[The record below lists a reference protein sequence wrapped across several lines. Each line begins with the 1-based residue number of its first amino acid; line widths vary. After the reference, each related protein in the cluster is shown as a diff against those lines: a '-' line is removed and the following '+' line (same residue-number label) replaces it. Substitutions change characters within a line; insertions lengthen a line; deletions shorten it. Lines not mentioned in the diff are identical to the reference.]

1 MSTIPADV
9 GVVQPAADSSA
20 HESPAPTRLGAL
32 RIPRGRLGT
41 NSLLLIV
48 ALYLSTTQNH
58 AFWHQV
64 WRVLP
69 VEHGT
74 SVYGLLGS
82 LFVAINVL
90 LLTAMAPLS
99 ARRIVKP
106 VLVLFLIT
114 AAVCSYFMDS
124 FGVVIDESMIVNAMQ
139 TDAREAGE
147 LLSVAMLLHVL
158 LFGVVP
164 AVLVARVELVGGAGL
179 RELGKRC
186 LLVLLALGALL
197 TCVLANYKSVS
208 LWARTNRHV
217 RMYVNPTYPMHALG
231 RQVVALYKAPDAPPL
246 PIANDA
252 VRLPA
257 VSGKP
262 RVVVMVIGETARAAN
277 FQLAGYERATNPELS
292 KIGGVVSF
300 NQLWSCGTAT
310 AVSVPCMFSRL
321 HRTSFSRS
329 KARKEE
335 NVLDVLHR
343 TGVAVSWR
351 DNNSDSKGVAA
362 RLSYED
368 FRRRK
373 LASLCDAED
382 CHDEILLEGLDDL
395 LASTTGDRIVVLHL
409 LGSHGPSYYKRYPPE
424 FRKFVPDCAQ
434 DDVQGC
440 SRETIVNAYDN
451 TMLYTDHVLAKLIR
465 MLERHQDQVE
475 PTMVYMSDHGES
487 LGETGI
493 YLHGLPYAVAPE
505 EQTHVPGVIW
515 SPSHDLKCVQARRMR
530 AYSHDNLF
538 PTLLGLFSVQTSEY
552 HMEDDMLGGCGE
564 AAAQ

>member
-1 MSTIPADV
+1 M
-9 GVVQPAADSSA
+9 
-20 HESPAPTRLGAL
+20 GAL

-48 ALYLSTTQNH
+48 ALYLSATQNH
-58 AFWHQV
+58 SFWSQV
-64 WRVLP
+64 SRVLP

-82 LFVAINVL
+82 LFVALNVL
-90 LLTAMAPLS
+90 LLLAMAPFS

-106 VLVLFLIT
+106 ALVLFLLT

-124 FGVVIDESMIVNAMQ
+124 FGVVIDESMIVNAVQ
-139 TDAREAGE
+139 TDVREAGE
-147 LLSVAMLLHVL
+147 LLSLPLLLHVL
-158 LFGVVP
+158 LYGVAP
-164 AVLVARVELVGGAGL
+164 AILVARVERVGSTWL

-186 LLVLLALGALL
+186 LLVLLALSVLL
-197 TCVLANYKSVS
+197 ACVLANYKSVS

-217 RMYVNPTYPMHALG
+217 RMYVNPTFPMHALG
-231 RQVVALYKAPDAPPL
+231 QQVANLLKAPDAPPL
-246 PIANDA
+246 PIATDA

-262 RVVVMVIGETARAAN
+262 RVVVMVVGETARAAN
-277 FQLAGYERATNPELS
+277 FQLAGYERDTNPELS
-292 KIGGVVSF
+292 KIEGVVSF

-351 DNNSDSKGVAA
+351 DNNSDSKGVAS
-362 RLSYED
+362 RLPYED

-373 LASLCDAED
+373 DASLCDAKD
-382 CHDEILLEGLDDL
+382 CHDEILLEGLDEM

-409 LGSHGPSYYKRYPPE
+409 LGSHGPSYYKRYPAT

-434 DDVQGC
+434 DDVQSC

-451 TMLYTDHVLAKLIR
+451 TMLYTDHVLAKLIG
-465 MLERHQDQVE
+465 MLQRHQDQIE

-487 LGETGI
+487 LGENGI
-493 YLHGLPYAVAPE
+493 YLHGLPYAVAPD
-505 EQTHVPGVIW
+505 EQTHVPGVVW
-515 SPSHDLKCVQARRMR
+515 SPSHDLKCVQSRRMR

-538 PTLLGLFSVQTSEY
+538 PTLLGLFSIQTREY
-552 HMEDDMLGGCGE
+552 HQGDDMLGGCGV
-564 AAAQ
+564 AASR

>member
-1 MSTIPADV
+1 MPTIPSDV
-9 GVVQPAADSSA
+9 GIVRPALSSSA
-20 HESPAPTRLGAL
+20 REVRASSRIGAL

-41 NSLLLIV
+41 NGLLLIV
-48 ALYLSTTQNH
+48 ALYLSATQNH
-58 AFWHQV
+58 AFWSQV
-64 WRVLP
+64 SRVLP
-69 VEHGT
+69 VEHGS
-74 SVYGLLGS
+74 SVYGLLVS
-82 LFVAINVL
+82 LFVGINVL
-90 LLTAMAPLS
+90 LLMATAPFG

-106 VLVLFLIT
+106 VLMLFLIT

-139 TDAREAGE
+139 TDVREASE
-147 LLSVAMLLHVL
+147 LLSMPMLLHVL
-158 LFGVVP
+158 LYGIVP
-164 AVLVARVELVGGAGL
+164 AILVARVELVGGTRL

-186 LLVLLALGALL
+186 LLILLALAVLLA
-197 TCVLANYKSVS
+197 CVLANYKSVS

-217 RMYVNPTYPMHALG
+217 RMYVNPTYPMHSIG
-231 RQVVALYKAPDAPPL
+231 QQVASLYKAPDAPPL
-246 PIANDA
+246 PIAPDA

-262 RVVVMVIGETARAAN
+262 RVVVMVVGETARAAN
-277 FQLAGYERATNPELS
+277 FQLAGYGRATNPELS
-292 KIGGVVSF
+292 RIEGVVSF

-329 KARKEE
+329 KAGKEE
-335 NVLDVLHR
+335 NLLDVLHR
-343 TGVAVSWR
+343 TGVSVSWR
-351 DNNSDSKGVAA
+351 DNNSDSKGVAR
-362 RLSYED
+362 RLAFED
-368 FRRRK
+368 FRRHR
-373 LASLCDAED
+373 LATLCDAEN
-382 CHDEILLEGLDDL
+382 CRDEILLEGLDDL

-409 LGSHGPSYYKRYPPE
+409 LGSHGPSYYKRYPAE

-434 DDVQGC
+434 DDVQSC

-451 TMLYTDHVLAKLIR
+451 TMLYTDHVLAKLIGI
-465 MLERHQDQVE
+465 LERHQDQIE

-487 LGETGI
+487 LGEGGI
-493 YLHGLPYAVAPE
+493 YLHGLPYAVAPD

-538 PTLLGLFSVQTSEY
+538 PTLLGLFSIQTREY
-552 HMEDDMLGGCGE
+552 REGEDMLGGCGV
-564 AAAQ
+564 AMAR